1 VDGEADVTVTLRDDG
16 NVRSCNYARLK
27 LGIPLPP
34 ER

>member
-1 VDGEADVTVTLRDDG
+1 VDDETDVTVTLRDDAYL
-16 NVRSCNYARLK
+16 RSYIYARVE